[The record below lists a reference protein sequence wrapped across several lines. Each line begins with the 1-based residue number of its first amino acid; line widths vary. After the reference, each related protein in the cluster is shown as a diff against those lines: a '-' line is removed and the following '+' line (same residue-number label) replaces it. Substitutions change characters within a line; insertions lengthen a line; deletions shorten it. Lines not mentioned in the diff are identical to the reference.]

1 MTESQH
7 DADIVLTNGTIY
19 TLDDEDRFVTTLAI
33 KDDNITYVGDP
44 DDVSSLAGPDTR
56 VIDVDGHAVLP
67 GFCDAHCHAL
77 MGGRLMNGCL
87 LTGASSKQEY
97 VKTIQAYAQEHQDAS
112 HIFGFGWIHSP
123 FPSCG
128 PRKETLDD
136 ILPDIPAYFLSIDYH
151 SCWVNTK
158 ALDVA
163 GITKQTADPDGGHIE
178 RHPGTAEP
186 WGCLREMPA
195 IRLVTTRLPQPTKKD
210 WKQALKTYMR
220 KAAQHGITSVFDA
233 GVLNTDQWNAFQ
245 AVKEMDDNGELTIRL
260 HGSYVCDPSQGI
272 KQISDMLRARETV
285 GHGTRYKLGV
295 AKIFMDG
302 AVEGHTGF
310 LLESYK
316 DRENY
321 RGSPV
326 WSPDEYKHIA
336 AALDKHDVQIHV
348 HSIGGGATREALDG
362 LVHAAEQNGGRD
374 TRHTLAHLEIV
385 SETDIQRFPKLGVIA
400 CFQPAWFY
408 MDENYYDETIPLM
421 GRTRADRRYLIED
434 FIHKGAMVSFGSD
447 WPWGTVSSTMNPL
460 IAVGTAVTRKDP
472 DDSTEQ
478 SYEPRQRMDL
488 KRAIRC
494 HCSGGAI
501 QNFMEDT
508 VGTLEPGKKA
518 DIVVLDQ
525 NIFEKPAAGIDTAAV
540 AMTIFNG
547 TIVYRQDAT

>member
-1 MTESQH
+1 MTATQH

-33 KDDNITYVGDP
+33 TDDSITYVGNDK
-44 DDVSSLAGPDTR
+44 DVSALAGPNTR

-97 VKTIQAYAQEHQDAS
+97 VKTIQAYVQDHPDAT

-123 FPSCG
+123 FPSRG
-128 PRKETLDD
+128 PSKETLDD

-178 RHPGTAEP
+178 RHPDTGEP

-195 IRLVTTRLPQPTKKD
+195 IRLVTTRLPQPSKTD
-210 WKQALKTYMR
+210 WKQALQTYMR
-220 KAAQHGITSVFDA
+220 KAAQHGITMVFDA
-233 GVLNTDQWNAFQ
+233 GVLNTDQWNAFR
-245 AVKEMDDNGELTIRL
+245 AVKEMDDEGELTIRL
-260 HGSYVCDPSQGI
+260 HGSYVCDPSQGNE
-272 KQISDMLRARETV
+272 QISDLLRARETV
-285 GHGTRYKLGV
+285 GDGTRYTLGV

-321 RGSPV
+321 RGNPV
-326 WSPDEYKHIA
+326 WSPDEYRKIA

-362 LVHAAEQNGGRD
+362 LAHAAEQNGGRD
-374 TRHTLAHLEIV
+374 ARHTLAHLEIV
-385 SETDIQRFPKLGVIA
+385 SETDIQRFPQLGVIA

-434 FIHKGAMVSFGSD
+434 FIHAGAMVSFGSD

-460 IAVGTAVTRKDP
+460 VAVGTAVTRKDP

-494 HCSGGAI
+494 HCHGGAI
-501 QNFMEDT
+501 QHFMEDT

-525 NIFEKPAAGIDTAAV
+525 NIFETPAADIDTAAV

-547 TIVYRQDAT
+547 AIIYRKKAP